1 VENNNNMIDTIRRLL
16 AQNGKLHA
24 PIEKISNSA
33 DLYDA
38 GLTPFAAIRVM
49 LALEEA
55 FDIEFPPEML
65 RRQSFSSIDAISA
78 CLAQA
83 TPIAKLRRA
92 A

>member
-1 VENNNNMIDTIRRLL
+1 MIETIRRLVQ
-16 AQNGKLHA
+16 QNGKLHT
-24 PIEKISNSA
+24 PVNTLSNM
-33 DLYDA
+33 DNLYEA

-55 FDIEFPPEML
+55 FDVEFPPELL
-65 RRQSFSSIDAISA
+65 RRQNFSSIEAIVETLSR
-78 CLAQA
+78 A

>member
-1 VENNNNMIDTIRRLL
+1 MTDTIRRLL
-16 AQNGKLHA
+16 AQNGKLHEA
-24 PIEKISNSA
+24 IDSIDDST

-55 FDIEFPPEML
+55 FDVEFPAEML
-65 RRQSFSSIDAISA
+65 RRQSFSSIDAIKA
-78 CLAQA
+78 CLQQA
-83 TPIAKLRRA
+83 TPITKLGRA

>member
-1 VENNNNMIDTIRRLL
+1 MMINTIRRLL
-16 AQNGKLHA
+16 QENGKLHT
-24 PIEKISNSA
+24 PVEQLTNA
-33 DLYDA
+33 DNLYEA

-55 FDIEFPPEML
+55 FDVEFPPELL
-65 RRQSFSSIDAISA
+65 RRQNFSSVEAIVETLSK
-78 CLAQA
+78 A